1 MKKHLCLIFL
11 ISALCA
17 LCGCNGADIG
27 ADEKELSTDCRET
40 ALLLAKGNFDLPLVC
55 IDDKSERFEELLF
68 KLFGISEQVTE
79 GCIIFS
85 DNERAVSFAVISP
98 KGAEQRDALCEQLGR
113 YVEEKKKTYDGY
125 FPEEA
130 EMLEKSLIL
139 QDEKYVILIA
149 SGDARIIEAELSG
162 YYSMDREG
170 LEALLSDYSE
180 EIEVLEEYSEKWLG
194 TEASDEGMGG
204 DNEGVRGD
212 DEDTRG
218 DDEGTRRDDEDT
230 RGDDIA
236 YNLYSCDRIVAAYND
251 ENKYILLDDKEK
263 YILDEAR
270 RVISECIKVEM
281 TDLEKEK
288 AIHDYMCCHM
298 DYDRLA
304 LATDHYDMLADSDN
318 PYGMFKNGFGICYG
332 YAATFDLFMRLLE
345 IEAVVVEGSAYD
357 GEVHAWNKVRIS
369 GKWYNVDVTWDD
381 PVVISDENNA
391 VQSEWSENYRYFNRS
406 DKYFKDTSHKF
417 EESAYPAA

>member
-11 ISALCA
+11 IAALCA
-17 LCGCNGADIG
+17 LCGCNGADKG

-40 ALLLAKGNFDLPLVC
+40 ALLLAKGSLDLPLVC
-55 IDDKSERFEELLF
+55 IDDKNERFEELLF
-68 KLFGISEQVTE
+68 KLFGISEQVSE
-79 GCIIFS
+79 GCIIFA
-85 DNERAVSFAVISP
+85 DNERAVSFAVILP
-98 KGAEQRDALCEQLGR
+98 KEAEQRDALCEQLGH

-149 SGDARIIEAELSG
+149 ADDAGIIEAELSG

-170 LEALLSDYSE
+170 LEALLADYSE
-180 EIEVLEEYSEKWLG
+180 EIEALEEYSEKWLG
-194 TEASDEGMGG
+194 AEASDEGTHG
-204 DNEGVRGD
+204 E
-212 DEDTRG
+212 
-218 DDEGTRRDDEDT
+218 DEGTHGEDEGTHGEDEGT
-230 RGDDIA
+230 SGDDIV
-236 YNLYSCDRIVAAYND
+236 YKLYSCDRIVAAYND

-263 YILDEAR
+263 YILDETR
-270 RVISECIKVEM
+270 RVISECIKEEM

-304 LATDHYDMLADSDN
+304 LATDHKDMLADSDN

-332 YAATFDLFMRLLE
+332 YAATFDLFMRLLG
-345 IEAVVVEGSAYD
+345 IEAVVVEGGAYD

-391 VQSEWSENYRYFNRS
+391 AQSEWTENYRYFNRS
-406 DKYFKDTSHKF
+406 DKYFKNTSHKF